1 MAHVHELVSPLDG
14 VHRSPLNLARFA
26 LFTIPPEDSLFYG
39 HQSRRL
45 ASDLVILKGR
55 ALF

>member
-14 VHRSPLNLARFA
+14 VHLSPLNLVRFV
-26 LFTIPPEDSLFYG
+26 LFTIPREDSLFYG
-39 HQSRRL
+39 HQSGRWVG
-45 ASDLVILKGR
+45 DLVILKGR